1 MPRVHR
7 SRAPF
12 RLQSYRRRLVLCGAG
27 LIMALSAASH
37 QARAAAAPLLYD
49 TEIREVWIPMPD
61 GVRLS
66 ATLHFPRARNRAE
79 KFGAVLEYLPY
90 RKDEVKEF
98 SSVHDY
104 FARHGYVSVQVD
116 IRGTGRSEGQLPER
130 EYSQQEQADGL
141 EVIAWLARQSWS
153 NGNVGMFGISWG
165 GFNSVQMAMR
175 NPPALKAIIAIDATE
190 ELFHDDVHFIDG
202 MMHVDEYEL
211 NVDLTMAMTRSPD
224 FPTDEASLGA
234 RFDRPP
240 WIIIY
245 KQHPRAGKFWDE
257 PVRPLS
263 AIKVPVFMIGGLLD
277 GYRDSIPRMLE
288 GISAP
293 TKALLGPWNHN
304 EPHDAVPGPAIE
316 WRDQAVE
323 WWDHWLRGKPNG
335 ALKAPKLAVYMN
347 HWYPPDLQIKEIP
360 GEWRAEEGWPPRGQH
375 SLTYFL
381 DDSHQ
386 LTRTTPGAAHHDLA
400 YRPASTQ
407 EGGGPDFWWGD
418 VYGDQRSVDS
428 YSLVYDSARLEQ
440 PLSILGRPRACLKVS
455 ANASTAHWFVRL
467 SDLAP
472 DGVST
477 FVSGAG
483 MAGAHRQS
491 MLEPMPLVPNTLNEL
506 CIDLHLA
513 SWVFPA
519 GHRLRIAVSNS
530 MWPMIWPTPYAMTTT
545 LDIGGAN
552 PSRIDLPVVPD
563 ANDLPRPTFK
573 APEIV
578 SKPPAGSSDSDELNL
593 SSNVPGLGWTVR
605 RDPAKQLGI
614 VDWRG
619 GSLDEFP
626 WGSEQV
632 SEHIVYR
639 ADDVHPELSSVQG
652 EAVMTVKLKD
662 RELVWRTVQNT
673 HSDQKNFYIE
683 VKRQLTENGKEIR
696 SRQWQTTVPRDG
708 Q

>member
-1 MPRVHR
+1 
-7 SRAPF
+7 
-12 RLQSYRRRLVLCGAG
+12 
-27 LIMALSAASH
+27 
-37 QARAAAAPLLYD
+37 
-49 TEIREVWIPMPD
+49 
-61 GVRLS
+61 
-66 ATLHFPRARNRAE
+66 
-79 KFGAVLEYLPY
+79 
-90 RKDEVKEF
+90 
-98 SSVHDY
+98 
-104 FARHGYVSVQVD
+104 
-116 IRGTGRSEGQLPER
+116 
-130 EYSQQEQADGL
+130 
-141 EVIAWLARQSWS
+141 
-153 NGNVGMFGISWG
+153 
-165 GFNSVQMAMR
+165 
-175 NPPALKAIIAIDATE
+175 
-190 ELFHDDVHFIDG
+190 
-202 MMHVDEYEL
+202 
-211 NVDLTMAMTRSPD
+211 
-224 FPTDEASLGA
+224 
-234 RFDRPP
+234 
-240 WIIIY
+240 
-245 KQHPRAGKFWDE
+245 
-257 PVRPLS
+257 
-263 AIKVPVFMIGGLLD
+263 
-277 GYRDSIPRMLE
+277 
-288 GISAP
+288 
-293 TKALLGPWNHN
+293 
-304 EPHDAVPGPAIE
+304 
-316 WRDQAVE
+316 
-323 WWDHWLRGKPNG
+323 
-335 ALKAPKLAVYMN
+335 
-347 HWYPPDLQIKEIP
+347 
-360 GEWRAEEGWPPRGQH
+360 
-375 SLTYFL
+375 
-381 DDSHQ
+381 
-386 LTRTTPGAAHHDLA
+386 
-400 YRPASTQ
+400 
-407 EGGGPDFWWGD
+407 
-418 VYGDQRSVDS
+418 VDS